1 MNGGRFRC
9 SAQKKTN
16 SYPALFITDSIFIF
30 FCLEKNLN
38 RRSESVK
45 DVQDALVTTLD
56 REGPAHCEFSCYTKI
71 KSGNS

>member
-1 MNGGRFRC
+1 MVGDLDVLHRK
-9 SAQKKTN
+9 KKTVILL
-16 SYPALFITDSIFIF
+16 YLLLILFF

-38 RRSESVK
+38 RSSKSVK

-56 REGPAHCEFSCYTKI
+56 REGPAHCEFSCYSKI

>member
-1 MNGGRFRC
+1 MVGDLDVLHR
-9 SAQKKTN
+9 KKQTVILL
-16 SYPALFITDSIFIF
+16 YLLLILFIF